1 MLLLVLLLTT
11 LKTLNFL
18 TIFLLFKMTITEI
31 KKLATE
37 GKSPYFF
44 SPDTMRFFSSKVYN
58 HIKEV
63 ENGFLFI
70 TSEVF
75 GDNPRHYQLR
85 LISLD
90 GSINYYGERFDS
102 LKKARDFLN
111 SSNCSL
117 NIGYDPTF
125 KRREHIK
132 KKKMLDN
139 IGEDRI

>member
-1 MLLLVLLLTT
+1 
-11 LKTLNFL
+11 
-18 TIFLLFKMTITEI
+18 MTITEI

-75 GDNPRHYQLR
+75 GDDPRHYQVR
-85 LISLD
+85 HITKE
-90 GSINYYGERFDS
+90 GVINYWGNRWESYE
-102 LKKARDFLN
+102 KAKNYFMSGN
-111 SSNCSL
+111 SPL
-117 NIGYDPTF
+117 QIGYDPTF

>member
-1 MLLLVLLLTT
+1 
-11 LKTLNFL
+11 
-18 TIFLLFKMTITEI
+18 MTITEI

-44 SPDTMRFFSSKVYN
+44 SPDTMRFFNSKVYQDV
-58 HIKEV
+58 KQV
-63 ENGFLFI
+63 DRGYLFI

-75 GDNPRHYQLR
+75 GESPRLYQVR
-85 LISLD
+85 HITLD
-90 GSINYYGERFDS
+90 GSINYYGERFSS
-102 LKKARDFLN
+102 LKKARHFLN
-111 SSNCSL
+111 SSNCCL

>member
-1 MLLLVLLLTT
+1 M
-11 LKTLNFL
+11 N
-18 TIFLLFKMTITEI
+18 IQHI
-31 KKLATE
+31 KRLAKE

-44 SPDTMRFFSSKVYN
+44 SPDTMRFFNSKVYN

-90 GSINYYGERFDS
+90 GSIESLLKVDS
-102 LKKARDFLN
+102 LKLAKQYLRA
-111 SSNCSL
+111 
-117 NIGYDPTF
+117 Y
-125 KRREHIK
+125 
-132 KKKMLDN
+132 
-139 IGEDRI
+139 

>member
-1 MLLLVLLLTT
+1 
-11 LKTLNFL
+11 
-18 TIFLLFKMTITEI
+18 MTISEL
-31 KKLATE
+31 KELATN

-90 GSINYYGERFDS
+90 GSIES
-102 LKKARDFLN
+102 LLKFNSLELAKKYLRA
-111 SSNCSL
+111 
-117 NIGYDPTF
+117 Y
-125 KRREHIK
+125 
-132 KKKMLDN
+132 
-139 IGEDRI
+139 

>member
-1 MLLLVLLLTT
+1 M
-11 LKTLNFL
+11 N
-18 TIFLLFKMTITEI
+18 IQDI
-31 KKLATE
+31 KRLATE

-44 SPDTMRFFSSKVYN
+44 SPDTMRFFSSKVFPDVKQVDRGY
-58 HIKEV
+58 
-63 ENGFLFI
+63 LFI
-70 TSEVF
+70 TSEKF
-75 GDNPRHYQLR
+75 GEAPRHYQVR
-85 LISLD
+85 HITLD

-102 LKKARDFLN
+102 LKKARHFLN

>member
-1 MLLLVLLLTT
+1 
-11 LKTLNFL
+11 
-18 TIFLLFKMTITEI
+18 MTITEL
-31 KKLATE
+31 KKLATN

-90 GSINYYGERFDS
+90 GSIESLLRVDS
-102 LKKARDFLN
+102 LKLAKQYLRA
-111 SSNCSL
+111 
-117 NIGYDPTF
+117 Y
-125 KRREHIK
+125 
-132 KKKMLDN
+132 
-139 IGEDRI
+139 

>member
-1 MLLLVLLLTT
+1 M
-11 LKTLNFL
+11 N
-18 TIFLLFKMTITEI
+18 ITDI

-44 SPDTMRFFSSKVYN
+44 SPDTMRFFNSKVYS

-63 ENGFLFI
+63 KNGFLFI

-90 GSINYYGERFDS
+90 GSIESLLRVDS
-102 LKKARDFLN
+102 LKLAKQYLRA
-111 SSNCSL
+111 
-117 NIGYDPTF
+117 Y
-125 KRREHIK
+125 
-132 KKKMLDN
+132 
-139 IGEDRI
+139 